1 MGLRTAPDVPPLSS
15 AKSGAARPEGVG
27 STWTFES
34 DAAGNKAWVSPDRKS
49 FKEVK

>member
-1 MGLRTAPDVPPLSS
+1 LSS
-15 AKSGAARPEGVG
+15 VTKGAARPAGVG
-27 STWTFES
+27 ANWTFES

>member
-15 AKSGAARPEGVG
+15 ITKGAARPAGVG
-27 STWTFES
+27 ANWTFES